1 MNIIKNENGTLTVND
16 IQIISSYN
24 KETKQ
29 HTFNLLKTGCVP
41 VQHIGNHL
49 TLRNNLSKL
58 VEQVEST
65 FTPPMSEEEIFSD
78 SILDITEFVE
88 LPLDEN
94 APTSESEDY
103 NLFKDYLQK
112 FTEAT
117 EEEEKDSFAATAS
130 SILLNM
136 ELETV

>member
-1 MNIIKNENGTLTVND
+1 
-16 IQIISSYN
+16 
-24 KETKQ
+24 
-29 HTFNLLKTGCVP
+29 
-41 VQHIGNHL
+41 
-49 TLRNNLSKL
+49 
-58 VEQVEST
+58 
-65 FTPPMSEEEIFSD
+65 MSEEEIFSD

-130 SILLNM
+130 SILLSM

>member
-1 MNIIKNENGTLTVND
+1 MNIIKNDNGTLTVND

-88 LPLDEN
+88 FPIDEN

-117 EEEEKDSFAATAS
+117 EEEEKSSFAAAAS